1 MSLIKVDDI
10 SFKYNK
16 YILKDISFD
25 LEKACFV
32 SLLGINGAGKST
44 LLKQLVRLLKPE
56 KGAIYI
62 SGNDIRHMSFNNM
75 AKQVAYVS
83 QYNTAI
89 KNTVYDTILIGRL
102 PHINNNA
109 GKKDFEKV
117 EEIIDKLGLSDYAMR
132 DTSTLSG
139 GEFQKVVLARALA
152 QEPKVL
158 LLDEPTSSLDI
169 RNQVAVM
176 TALIAHPL
184 EKGNLKITDVDKY
197 SVEMQNP
204 DITKLAGAGD
214 VPEANYKMIAALA
227 VKKGELEK
235 AQLASF
241 ATTYGTFG
249 FAPTQ
254 GHIPSG
260 APFLGYAIEKLKAKD
275 YNRVMIVGKGSLFLG
290 RMTNLFDGVSC
301 MIEANK
307 GIEKEAG
314 RVDEQQI
321 KKMIAEAMRKLAEN
335 FGQ

>member
-25 LEKACFV
+25 VEKACFV

-62 SGNDIRHMSFNNM
+62 SGNNIKEISFNNM

-109 GKKDFEKV
+109 GKKDFDKV
-117 EEIIDKLGLSDYAMR
+117 EEIIEKLGLSEYAMR

-169 RNQVAVM
+169 RNQVSVM
-176 TALIAHPL
+176 RLVRKYCVEKHISVIVSIHDINLAINYSDKFIMLKDGKTYAYGDESILTKESIKEVYKLDVEIINHNKRKIILI
-184 EKGNLKITDVDKY
+184 
-197 SVEMQNP
+197 
-204 DITKLAGAGD
+204 
-214 VPEANYKMIAALA
+214 
-227 VKKGELEK
+227 
-235 AQLASF
+235 
-241 ATTYGTFG
+241 
-249 FAPTQ
+249 
-254 GHIPSG
+254 
-260 APFLGYAIEKLKAKD
+260 
-275 YNRVMIVGKGSLFLG
+275 NR
-290 RMTNLFDGVSC
+290 
-301 MIEANK
+301 E
-307 GIEKEAG
+307 E
-314 RVDEQQI
+314 
-321 KKMIAEAMRKLAEN
+321 
-335 FGQ
+335 

>member
-25 LEKACFV
+25 VEKACFV

-62 SGNDIRHMSFNNM
+62 SGNNIKEISFNNM

-109 GKKDFEKV
+109 GKKDFDKV
-117 EEIIDKLGLSDYAMR
+117 EEIIEKLGLSEYAMR

-158 LLDEPTSSLDI
+158 LLDEPTRGIDVGAKEEIYL
-169 RNQVAVM
+169 
-176 TALIAHPL
+176 LIN
-184 EKGNLKITDVDKY
+184 E
-197 SVEMQNP
+197 
-204 DITKLAGAGD
+204 LAASG
-214 VPEANYKMIAALA
+214 LA
-227 VKKGELEK
+227 VVVISSELPEVIGICDRIITLCEGRLTGEISKEEATQEIL
-235 AQLASF
+235 LAA
-241 ATTYGTFG
+241 AT
-249 FAPTQ
+249 
-254 GHIPSG
+254 
-260 APFLGYAIEKLKAKD
+260 
-275 YNRVMIVGKGSLFLG
+275 NRKEVV
-290 RMTNLFDGVSC
+290 
-301 MIEANK
+301 EA
-307 GIEKEAG
+307 
-314 RVDEQQI
+314 
-321 KKMIAEAMRKLAEN
+321 
-335 FGQ
+335 